1 MAVITI
7 QGVLYDKSEPI
18 KIGKEGKEKLEFA
31 VKETSGNYPN
41 IFKVETF
48 NLKTLE
54 NAYIGDLVE
63 IEVEV
68 KGREYQKNYTM
79 MYFVTLVSWKD
90 ITIIE
95 KSNNRQDKP
104 VAANNTASSGQITNY
119 TNSINETKEDL
130 PF

>member
-18 KIGKEGKEKLEFA
+18 KIGKEGKEKLEYA

-41 IFKVETF
+41 TFKVETF

-54 NAYIGDLVE
+54 KANIGDIVE

-68 KGREYQKNYTM
+68 KGREYEKNNKL
-79 MYFVTLVSWKD
+79 MYFVSLVSWKEV
-90 ITIIE
+90 TIIE
-95 KSNNRQDKP
+95 KP
-104 VAANNTASSGQITNY
+104 VAANNTASTGQITDKTIVND
-119 TNSINETKEDL
+119 NSDL